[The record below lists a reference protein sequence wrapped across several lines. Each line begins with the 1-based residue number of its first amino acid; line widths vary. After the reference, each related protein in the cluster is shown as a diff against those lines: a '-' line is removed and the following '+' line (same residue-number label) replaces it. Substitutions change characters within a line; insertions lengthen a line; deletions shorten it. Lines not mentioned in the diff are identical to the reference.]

1 MRKHRQRKDYGLKQ
15 DERGV
20 WHCDFSVAGER
31 YQRSTFTQVRAEA
44 EEWCADLAQRAWREI
59 KLGEKPSLPW
69 ETAVAIWFKD
79 KEQDGKKDLANDED
93 KKIVLAPLL
102 DGKMIH
108 AMHIDPEARQ
118 GSNLLEVLDGLQ
130 LERGLANATRN
141 RYASFINGVLNHV
154 RGKGY
159 KAPALKLA
167 KRKEQ
172 RQESR
177 ALTQHTGEAERL
189 FAELP
194 LHLRRPGRFS
204 LACGHRQANVTGLRW
219 FQERYARNGSMLPHV
234 THDLRHMVVPSSEF
248 KSTRVMRIPLN
259 DEAVAILRDAR
270 DCDRHGHKSFVF
282 TSHGRPIA
290 MPYNSA
296 FKKAVKRAK
305 LDGFTWHG
313 FRHTWTTWHLE
324 NGTPVEVVQKLG
336 GWSSIQILLKHY
348 AHLLDRHVAKFAG
361 NVTVPAVEQPM
372 VEARAA

>member
-1 MRKHRQRKDYGLKQ
+1 
-15 DERGV
+15 
-20 WHCDFSVAGER
+20 
-31 YQRSTFTQVRAEA
+31 
-44 EEWCADLAQRAWREI
+44 
-59 KLGEKPSLPW
+59 
-69 ETAVAIWFKD
+69 
-79 KEQDGKKDLANDED
+79 
-93 KKIVLAPLL
+93 
-102 DGKMIH
+102 
-108 AMHIDPEARQ
+108 
-118 GSNLLEVLDGLQ
+118 
-130 LERGLANATRN
+130 
-141 RYASFINGVLNHV
+141 
-154 RGKGY
+154 
-159 KAPALKLA
+159 
-167 KRKEQ
+167 
-172 RQESR
+172 
-177 ALTQHTGEAERL
+177 
-189 FAELP
+189 
-194 LHLRRPGRFS
+194 
-204 LACGHRQANVTGLRW
+204 
-219 FQERYARNGSMLPHV
+219 
-234 THDLRHMVVPSSEF
+234 MVVPSSEF

-282 TSHGRPIA
+282 TYHGRPIA